1 VAAGWLNN
9 TVVQHS
15 TAQCCAAQH
24 STVQCVQSA
33 SQRASDI
40 VQHNTAHRS
49 KHGFLLLRS
58 RSKHEIVTLS
68 VDTFIPS
75 PRLFRNPKYSTVFWG
90 SRNLLQSDFQPAMA
104 KIEALPFQI
113 KQSLVIECG
122 NFNHVLTTEEID
134 GIPMVKINPQERWL
148 RKFWV
153 GRGGAADLTP
163 AELSAAIGMAMQG
176 LKRSIQEARVQAGLA
191 DSAQLQELVA
201 RASLAQKMIGLGDS
215 ESEENGDVDP
225 GQPATKKPRGQN
237 PKPTPLQAE
246 TFSHTVQ

>member
-1 VAAGWLNN
+1 MAAGWLNN

-40 VQHNTAHRS
+40 VQHNTAQ
-49 KHGFLLLRS
+49 
-58 RSKHEIVTLS
+58 
-68 VDTFIPS
+68 
-75 PRLFRNPKYSTVFWG
+75 NSTVFWG

-225 GQPATKKPRGQN
+225 GQPATKKPRGQT

-246 TFSHTVQ
+246 TFSHTVQYSKYSTIQVQYSTVQYSTVQYSTAVEHVV